1 MFATSLE
8 QNRYAK
14 GDDGAEANPPGK
26 FHHRQPARLR
36 VELAAENSGDVVR
49 QTAQNCDDDKA
60 DDHREHVAEI
70 IASGFGQHAGKK
82 HAEHRAVGVTVHFQN
97 DWDATYIWVD

>member
-1 MFATSLE
+1 
-8 QNRYAK
+8 
-14 GDDGAEANPPGK
+14 PWK

-60 DDHREHVAEI
+60 DDHRNDVAEI
-70 IASGFGQHAGKK
+70 IASGFSQHAGKK
-82 HAEHRAVGVTVHFQN
+82 NAEHRAVGVTVNSQN
-97 DWDATYIWVD
+97 DWDDPYIWVAKIPAINKPRIPTGIS